1 MHRHVREY
9 VFALLIVGIGGS
21 ICAQPVDLHGPP
33 RTGGQSDVLWT
44 EGAPAIFCDT
54 LIVFTPLEPIDRSEW
69 SGVERLEMNNVIGFE
84 RVGTVGLLIGGALGG
99 FAAWTEHGGE
109 GACGIVEPSCPI
121 AGQAGHG
128 SATDGNGGNR
138 AATALLLGSV
148 SAAMGALVGV
158 VSPDRGDQAVRLEP
172 YLTVG
177 PAGGWFAGARVCFP
191 LSESRS
197 AFAALTGR
205 SR

>member
-1 MHRHVREY
+1 MLRHVREC

-21 ICAQPVDLHGPP
+21 VIAQPVNLHGPA
-33 RTGGQSDVLWT
+33 RTAGQSNALWT
-44 EGAPAIFCDT
+44 EGAPAMFFDT
-54 LIVFTPLEPIDRSEW
+54 LFVFTPLEPVERSEW
-69 SGVERLEMNNVIGFE
+69 SGVERLEINDGIGFE

-109 GACGIVEPSCPI
+109 GSCGIVEPSCPI
-121 AGQAGHG
+121 TGQAGHG
-128 SATDGNGGNR
+128 SAPDGNGGNR
-138 AATALLLGSV
+138 AATALLLGSM

-158 VSPDRGDQAVRLEP
+158 VSPDRGDHAARLEP

-191 LSESRS
+191 LSESRTV
-197 AFAALTGR
+197 FAALTGR